1 MNTGKVVISILAGA
15 AAGAILGVL
24 FAPDK
29 GSSTRKKITKESSDA
44 MNDLKKKFERLMDE
58 VSDTFHNR
66 KDDMGQAHD
75 KVKNNVENLAKEAK
89 SAVNI

>member
-1 MNTGKVVISILAGA
+1 MNTGKVVVSILAGA

-44 MNDLKKKFERLMDE
+44 INDLKKKFERLMDE
-58 VSDTFHNR
+58 VSDTFQNS
-66 KDDMGQAHD
+66 KDDMGQAYD